1 MTSDV
6 LLIEL
11 APIEI
16 PLEPSIWPLPIS
28 VWFLLLLVVAAAL
41 FFWRKRARRPRA
53 QVEAMCELFIAEKTK
68 NISELN
74 QLLRKIS
81 LTIARREEVAGLH
94 GKAWLIWL
102 DNQLDQS
109 WFTSIE
115 TEWHHAL
122 FASIPLSDDH
132 WKGSIERTRAW
143 IEQLDWSCQ
152 C

>member
-6 LLIEL
+6 PLIEL

-16 PLEPSIWPLPIS
+16 PLEPSFWPLPIS
-28 VWFLLLLVVAAAL
+28 VWLLLLVAAAAL
-41 FFWRKRARRPRA
+41 VFWRKRARRPRA
-53 QVEAMCELFIAEKTK
+53 KVEAICELFVIEKTK

-81 LTIARREEVAGLH
+81 LTIAGREEVAGLH
-94 GKAWLIWL
+94 GKAWLMWL
-102 DNQLDQS
+102 DNQLDQP

-115 TEWHHAL
+115 MEWHHAL
-122 FASIPLSDDH
+122 FASTSLSDEH
-132 WKGSIERTRAW
+132 WKGSIERTRTW
-143 IEQLDWSCQ
+143 IEKVDWSRQ